1 MADLKYRVDV
11 DTRGAQKA
19 LGGLKTA
26 LVAIGGALIT
36 REVIQITSR
45 FEDLQ
50 SSLNSVTGSLRNGAS
65 AFQFVQ
71 DFATRTQFGV
81 EDLTKTFI
89 QLKAAGIEPTEK
101 LLTTFADT
109 AAVTTDQLGS
119 LEAITA
125 LLSRTTGG
133 GLGLEE
139 LERLADRG
147 IPVYRIL
154 QQEIG
159 ITRQEISKFGQT
171 AEGAKLLVDSLLA
184 GLDKE
189 FGGATQDRLNNLS
202 TVISNFKIAVT
213 NLAFEFGTGLAPAI
227 KDITTGITTFISEN
241 DKLARTIGSTLGN
254 ALIGVKDLVIE
265 MLETMGLLKQGGLQE
280 FSATIVSNLA
290 NFLEG
295 FAKSIDFVVNTL
307 LSVINGLQQAIV
319 AISNIPGISFDA
331 IYLDAG
337 QSRDQYIADT
347 KAKIENF
354 QKQLAESNANT
365 ISGAFQTQG
374 LPYLI
379 KDLKEELASLEDGT
393 TVVFERIGTN
403 FDKATKYTDPFIESL
418 RETAEELRIS
428 AEAAASAT
436 PIIRDYDDAILRAAR
451 ALEAQKAQLAEVD
464 RLQRALNFSTMK
476 YTEEANKRAETAGTE
491 AELSN
496 LTGLQR
502 TLEEIRREEIRLRDE
517 TKKRIQEQFKG
528 SDPTELAKALQA
540 IDAQAQATI
549 EARTAAAQAIETN
562 TKRIEE
568 QQKAQR
574 EAIENAQKTFGEGW
588 KSAFESYQKN
598 ANDAGKAA
606 ERIFSKTTRG
616 IEDAIVG
623 FVKTGKFEF
632 KSLIADILEALLRS
646 QIQQVI
652 ANTFKMPFGSSG
664 GSVGGGLSNLF
675 AGFFANGG
683 FIPAGQFGVVG
694 ENGPE
699 LVGGPANVEP
709 ILGGGAGGNVTYN
722 ISAVDALSFRQLV
735 ARDPGFIHSVANK
748 GGRAIPSGR

>member
-36 REVIQITSR
+36 REVIQITAR

-50 SSLNSVTGSLRNGAS
+50 ASLNSVTGSLRNGAS

-189 FGGATQDRLNNLS
+189 FGGATQDRLKNLS

-241 DKLARTIGSTLGN
+241 DELARTIGSTLGN
-254 ALIGVKDLVIE
+254 ALIGVKNLVVE
-265 MLETMGLLKQGGLQE
+265 MLETMGLLKKGGLQE

-307 LSVINGLQQAIV
+307 TGVINGLQKAVV
-319 AISNIPGISFDA
+319 AISKVPLIGFDA
-331 IYLDAG
+331 IFLEAG
-337 QSRDQYIADT
+337 QTVDQFRADLESQVEEINRNLEEFGNT
-347 KAKIENF
+347 RAGPGLEMQKDKIEA
-354 QKQLAESNANT
+354 QLRT
-365 ISGAFQTQG
+365 IDDGS
-374 LPYLI
+374 LI
-379 KDLKEELASLEDGT
+379 VLERL
-393 TVVFERIGTN
+393 ERN
-403 FDKATKYTDPFIESL
+403 FDKATTFTDPFIESL

-428 AEAAASAT
+428 AEAAATAT

-476 YTEEANKRAETAGTE
+476 YTEEAKKRAETAGTE

-517 TKKRIQEQFKG
+517 TKKRIEEQFKG

-709 ILGGGAGGNVTYN
+709 ILGGVGGGNVTYN

>member
-241 DKLARTIGSTLGN
+241 DELARTIGSTLGN

-265 MLETMGLLKQGGLQE
+265 MLEQMGLLKQGGLQE

-307 LSVINGLQQAIV
+307 TGVINGLQKAVV
-319 AISNIPGISFDA
+319 AISKVPLIGFDA
-331 IYLDAG
+331 IFLEAG
-337 QSRDQYIADT
+337 QTVDQFRADLESQVEEINRNLEEFGNT
-347 KAKIENF
+347 RAGPGLEMQKDKIEE
-354 QKQLAESNANT
+354 QLRT
-365 ISGAFQTQG
+365 IDEGS
-374 LPYLI
+374 LI
-379 KDLKEELASLEDGT
+379 VL
-393 TVVFERIGTN
+393 ERIERN
-403 FDKATKYTDPFIESL
+403 FDKATTFTDPFIESL

-683 FIPAGQFGVVG
+683 LIPAGQFGIAG

-699 LVGGPANVEP
+699 AIIGPAQVVP
-709 ILGGGAGGNVTYN
+709 MTTGGNVTYN